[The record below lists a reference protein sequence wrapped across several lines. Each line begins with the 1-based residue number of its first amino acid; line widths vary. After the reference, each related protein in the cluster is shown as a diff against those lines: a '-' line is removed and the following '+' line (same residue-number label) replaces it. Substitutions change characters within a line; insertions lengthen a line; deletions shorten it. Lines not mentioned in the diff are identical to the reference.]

1 MASGKPVTRH
11 TYSELADPKAP
22 TTGTHPSMT
31 TPTHQVGLRSGAADL
46 VNNHPSIAAASVYDG
61 AGPSS
66 VAAAATPSALGLLHG
81 DASHTAED
89 DDDDAD
95 PDTTEFET
103 EMTTTGGHHT
113 TDVHGHNGRDSP
125 ATGGGGSASTGHG
138 KRKRVVLSIHE
149 KQQVLQRLELGE
161 QPVGI
166 AREFG
171 ISRQQVSDIK
181 KNKDRILSF
190 CIDAKH
196 LSSLRRKT
204 LKATS
209 EYHPGVEQELYR
221 WLIRQRRLGRSVTSD
236 MLNNKV
242 TDLFLQYSAEDPGN
256 SVHSSGG
263 AQGSLKAIS
272 NWLRHF
278 KRAHNVKTLSED
290 ELLKLPDK
298 FVPAMDMFRTIA
310 GSQASS
316 PSFAGANSTT
326 GAVATGSVDDVS
338 TYINGS
344 QALFQPHGYG
354 HMHPAQ
360 PLTGNGNAEHLHHF
374 HHQQQQAAH
383 PSHGHV
389 AQKHQFHATI
399 DTIDGINA
407 QLSYF
412 EREMNLKLDFLDA
425 RVEKI
430 CFTVLAPRFT

>member
-1 MASGKPVTRH
+1 MA
-11 TYSELADPKAP
+11 
-22 TTGTHPSMT
+22 
-31 TPTHQVGLRSGAADL
+31 TPTHQLGLRSGAADL

-61 AGPSS
+61 TGPGSAGP
-66 VAAAATPSALGLLHG
+66 ATTSSALGLLHG

-89 DDDDAD
+89 VDDDSN
-95 PDTTEFET
+95 PEFEA
-103 EMTTTGGHHT
+103 EMTTTEGHHT
-113 TDVHGHNGRDSP
+113 SNVHGHSDRDSP
-125 ATGGGGSASTGHG
+125 TTGGGGSASSGHG

-242 TDLFLQYSAEDPGN
+242 TDLFLQYSAEDSGN
-256 SVHSSGG
+256 SVHSSGGG

-316 PSFAGANSTT
+316 PSFAGAHSSA
-326 GAVATGSVDDVS
+326 GAVATGSVDDVN
-338 TYINGS
+338 TYINGG
-344 QALFQPHGYG
+344 QVLFQPHGYG

-360 PLTGNGNAEHLHHF
+360 PLSGNGNAEHLHHF
-374 HHQQQQAAH
+374 HQPQQQQQQQASH
-383 PSHGHV
+383 PGNGHV
-389 AQKHQFHATI
+389 TQKHPFHATI

-430 CFTVLAPRFT
+430 CFSVLAPRFT

>member
-1 MASGKPVTRH
+1 MST
-11 TYSELADPKAP
+11 S
-22 TTGTHPSMT
+22 
-31 TPTHQVGLRSGAADL
+31 THQLSLRSGTAD
-46 VNNHPSIAAASVYDG
+46 VVHNHPDITATSVYDG
-61 AGPSS
+61 MGPSS
-66 VAAAATPSALGLLHG
+66 ADVAATPSADLGLLHG
-81 DASHTAED
+81 DASHNCEED
-89 DDDDAD
+89 EDDAD
-95 PDTTEFET
+95 PNAAEFEV
-103 EMTTTGGHHT
+103 ETTTGGHHMT
-113 TDVHGHNGRDSP
+113 NVHDHNDQDST
-125 ATGGGGSASTGHG
+125 ATGGGGSTSSSHG

-236 MLNNKV
+236 MLNRKV
-242 TDLFLQYSAEDPGN
+242 TDLFLQYSAEDTGN
-256 SVHSSGG
+256 PAHSNS

-278 KRAHNVKTLSED
+278 KRAHNVKTLSEE
-290 ELLKLPDK
+290 ELFKLPDK
-298 FVPAMDMFRTIA
+298 FVPAMDMFRAIA

-316 PSFAGANSTT
+316 PSFAGANGAGSTT
-326 GAVATGSVDDVS
+326 GAIATGSVDDVS
-338 TYINGS
+338 TYINGN
-344 QALFQPHGYG
+344 QALFPPPGYG
-354 HMHPAQ
+354 HMHPMH
-360 PLTGNGNAEHLHHF
+360 PMNSNVNADHLQHF
-374 HHQQQQAAH
+374 HHHQLASH
-383 PSHGHV
+383 PSSGNLT
-389 AQKHQFHATI
+389 QKHPFHATI

-412 EREMNLKLDFLDA
+412 EREMNLKLDYLDA

-430 CFTVLAPRFT
+430 CFSVLAPRFT